1 MRMKNSIS
9 LSSIMMNL
17 PSPTAVALMLLR
29 LYSQLSVIRVE
40 GAAATTIS
48 KIKWAKC
55 STWDVNQRFSVEGGS
70 IGSTGT
76 IRQRWLIVI
85 TLSQLTP
92 LFPIQ

>member
-1 MRMKNSIS
+1 
-9 LSSIMMNL
+9 
-17 PSPTAVALMLLR
+17 MLLR
-29 LYSQLSVIRVE
+29 LSQLSVIRVE
-40 GAAATTIS
+40 GAAVTIS

-55 STWDVNQRFSVEGGS
+55 SPWDANQRFSVEGGS

-85 TLSQLTP
+85 TLSLAP